1 VLGSF
6 AFSWLQVRFFAKGIA
21 AMRRYETQ
29 ALQISTAAVLGG
41 GTAFLVQAQFNPTAI
56 APTAI
61 YWLGLALGA
70 ALISEN
76 YSSSPGS
83 DSSPEVMS

>member
-56 APTAI
+56 APTTI
-61 YWLGLALGA
+61 YWLVLALGA
-70 ALISEN
+70 ALISEK

-83 DSSPEVMS
+83 APSPEVMS